1 MANKRIYQLS
11 DAISTTDRYLPVD
24 KSGNTEAE
32 RILLSSILPA
42 SIYRCNN
49 ATVTAGEV
57 TITFLDPF
65 PAGTV
70 YAIMPIWGWNDNFG
84 NLGANPY
91 DMTVNGFKINFG
103 EAVTF
108 TYLAIIIR

>member
-11 DAISTTDRYLPVD
+11 DAISTADRYLPVD

-32 RILLSSILPA
+32 RVLLSSILPT

-49 ATVTAGEV
+49 ATVPAGEV

-65 PAGTV
+65 PSGTV

-91 DMTVNGFKINFG
+91 DMTVSGFKINFD

>member
-1 MANKRIYQLS
+1 MADKRIHQLS
-11 DAISTTDRYLPVD
+11 DGSSVNSYYIPLD
-24 KSGNTEAE
+24 KVGETEAK
-32 RILLSSILPA
+32 RLLLSSILPTT
-42 SIYRCNN
+42 IYRCNTE
-49 ATVTAGEV
+49 TVAAGEV
-57 TITFLDPF
+57 TIAFLDPF
-65 PAGTV
+65 PPGTV

-91 DMTVNGFKINFG
+91 DPDINGFKISFD

>member
-11 DAISTTDRYLPVD
+11 DAISTADRYLPVD
-24 KSGNTEAE
+24 KSGNAEAE
-32 RILLSSILPA
+32 RILLSSILPT
-42 SIYRCNN
+42 SIYRCNT
-49 ATVTAGEV
+49 ATVAAGEV

-91 DMTVNGFKINFG
+91 DMTATGFKINF
-103 EAVTF
+103 EEPVTF

>member
-1 MANKRIYQLS
+1 MADKRIHQLS
-11 DAISTTDRYLPVD
+11 DGSSVD
-24 KSGNTEAE
+24 SYYIPLDKVGESEAK
-32 RILLSSILPA
+32 RLLLSSILPTT
-42 SIYRCNN
+42 IYRCNT
-49 ATVTAGEV
+49 ATVAAGEV

-91 DMTVNGFKINFG
+91 DMTVTGFKINF
-103 EAVTF
+103 EEPVTF